1 MSSNGDPG
9 GNWNGNGLVLVT
21 TVVVVE
27 ILTTDGINFWA
38 RSANEA
44 GTGFE
49 LTFKEK
55 PRDKITIINVSLIFF
70 ILILNIINNYK
81 TYYRKNKST

>member
-1 MSSNGDPG
+1 MIHSKGDPG
-9 GNWNGNGLVLVT
+9 GNWKGNGFVLVT

-27 ILTTDGINFWA
+27 ILTTDGINFSA

-44 GTGFE
+44 GTGLE

-55 PRDKITIINVSLIFF
+55 LNDK
-70 ILILNIINNYK
+70 NIIYSNLLEFDILSIG
-81 TYYRKNKST
+81 TT